1 MRNQLRFLRK
11 GRVVEM
17 TDVAPA
23 ATVLDYLRLT
33 ERACGTKEGCAEGD
47 CGACTIAVGSLKNGR
62 VEYQPVNSCIQLLG
76 QVEGC
81 EIVAVDDLAEEQGAL
96 HPVQS
101 AMVKHHASQCGFC
114 TPGFV
119 MTLFCLYHS
128 RARPKRADVTD
139 WLAGNLC
146 RCTGYRPIV
155 AAALDSCTGKA
166 VDGYAE
172 REAET
177 RSSLLTLRSEEDVFL
192 GNEQSFLAMP
202 ASVESLAGLYARH
215 QGAVLVSGATDVGL
229 WITKQLRDLPKII
242 CLNRAGL
249 DKIEETPDALIL
261 GAAATYADAK
271 SALASIDPDLRELL
285 RRLGGKQIRATGT
298 VGGNIANGSPIG
310 DMPPALIALG
320 AEIELRRGDAMRR
333 MALEDFFIAYGRQD
347 RAPGEFLTRIFIPRL
362 RANQRFR
369 CYKISKRF
377 DQDISALMG
386 AFRFELHE
394 NAIAGA
400 RIAFGGM
407 AATPKRAAN
416 AEAALAGVSL
426 AEPGGWHR
434 AGRALAED
442 FTPISDH
449 RASSVYRLQTAKA
462 LLIKALDEVARD
474 STHETRL
481 VGLREGAV
489 GRFAQA

>member
-1 MRNQLRFLRK
+1 
-11 GRVVEM
+11 
-17 TDVAPA
+17 
-23 ATVLDYLRLT
+23 
-33 ERACGTKEGCAEGD
+33 
-47 CGACTIAVGSLKNGR
+47 
-62 VEYQPVNSCIQLLG
+62 
-76 QVEGC
+76 
-81 EIVAVDDLAEEQGAL
+81 
-96 HPVQS
+96 
-101 AMVKHHASQCGFC
+101 
-114 TPGFV
+114 
-119 MTLFCLYHS
+119 
-128 RARPKRADVTD
+128 
-139 WLAGNLC
+139 
-146 RCTGYRPIV
+146 
-155 AAALDSCTGKA
+155 
-166 VDGYAE
+166 
-172 REAET
+172 
-177 RSSLLTLRSEEDVFL
+177 
-192 GNEQSFLAMP
+192 MP